1 MYPFD
6 DFAITEYERYSN
18 LAEEYQNK
26 HLIDQHEWLEVEYS
40 DLKINDCIVCYFHP
54 DSQKHI
60 YDLYPK
66 YGKVIEITSERSNDH
81 SSVHPSNTTERSNDH
96 SVVLAEIIPST
107 EKKSSDFFSEF
118 DIENIIIE
126 FNNNKEKLSHQWAS
140 YLGNN
145 RGYSYTI
152 HKLVKISEDLSQI
165 SLSKSN
171 EFNSDTTEVEHNIKR
186 RKISN

>member
-1 MYPFD
+1 MNLFD
-6 DFAITEYERYSN
+6 DFAINEYERYSN

-26 HLIDQHEWLEVEYS
+26 HLTDQHEWLKVEYS

-66 YGKVIEITSERSNDH
+66 YGKVIEIIS
-81 SSVHPSNTTERSNDH
+81 
-96 SVVLAEIIPST
+96 ST
-107 EKKSSDFFSEF
+107 EKKSEDFFSEF

-152 HKLVKISEDLSQI
+152 HKLVKISEDLSKI

-186 RKISN
+186 RKISD